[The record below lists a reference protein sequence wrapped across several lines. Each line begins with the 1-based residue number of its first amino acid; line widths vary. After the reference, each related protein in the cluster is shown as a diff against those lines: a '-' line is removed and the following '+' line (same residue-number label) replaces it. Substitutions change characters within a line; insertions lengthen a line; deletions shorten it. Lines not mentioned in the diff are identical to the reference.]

1 MTRKLTPKQCKF
13 ADEYIKSGNA
23 ADAARKAG
31 YSKRSA
37 RSVGQENLTKPDI
50 KQYIDEQMAEIASK
64 RIMDATEAVELL
76 TRIARGEEKE
86 TVISSTPEGVYES
99 QKEADLKTRIS
110 AVKEILK
117 RYPGDDK
124 LVKAQ
129 ISKAEADVR
138 IATAKARIVEH
149 QADELEGA
157 GRINPLLSALAKGA
171 QRLVSEEEEDDAN
184 TTK

>member
-1 MTRKLTPKQCKF
+1 MKRKLTPKQQRF

-23 ADAARKAG
+23 ANAARKAG

-64 RIMDATEAVELL
+64 RIMDAREAVELL

-129 ISKAEADVR
+129 IRKAAAEAD
-138 IATAKARIVEH
+138 IAEAKARIMNASTDSTE
-149 QADELEGA
+149 
-157 GRINPLLSALAKGA
+157 AK
-171 QRLVSEEEEDDAN
+171 VSEYLDKLDDVLGGDSDGN
-184 TTK
+184 

>member
-1 MTRKLTPKQCKF
+1 MKRKLTPKQQRF

-50 KQYIDEQMAEIASK
+50 KQYIDERMAEIASK

-76 TRIARGEEKE
+76 TSIARGEEKE

-129 ISKAEADVR
+129 IRKAEADAD
-138 IATAKARIVEH
+138 IAEAKARIMNASTDSTE
-149 QADELEGA
+149 
-157 GRINPLLSALAKGA
+157 AK
-171 QRLVSEEEEDDAN
+171 VSEYLDKLDDVLGGDSDGN
-184 TTK
+184 

>member
-1 MTRKLTPKQCKF
+1 MVRKLTPKQQKF

-50 KQYIDEQMAEIASK
+50 KQYIDEQMAEIASR

-99 QKEADLKTRIS
+99 RKEADLKTRIS

-129 ISKAEADVR
+129 IRKAEADAD
-138 IATAKARIVEH
+138 IAEAKASIMNASTDSTE
-149 QADELEGA
+149 
-157 GRINPLLSALAKGA
+157 AK
-171 QRLVSEEEEDDAN
+171 VSEYLDKLDDVLGGDSDGN
-184 TTK
+184 

>member
-1 MTRKLTPKQCKF
+1 MARKLTPKQQRF

-50 KQYIDEQMAEIASK
+50 KQYIDERMAEIASK
-64 RIMDATEAVELL
+64 RIMDATEAIELL

-129 ISKAEADVR
+129 IRKAEADAD
-138 IATAKARIVEH
+138 IAEAKASIMNASTDSTE
-149 QADELEGA
+149 
-157 GRINPLLSALAKGA
+157 AK
-171 QRLVSEEEEDDAN
+171 VSEYLDKLDDVLGGDSDGN
-184 TTK
+184 